1 MSSNHNTDN
10 VPYTTNNTVYSKSLC
25 DLADEGLGGKEYLNL
40 LDKCEMQGF
49 NLDDFLFEIWMET
62 KDND

>member
-25 DLADEGLGGKEYLNL
+25 DLADEGLGGKEYQNL

-49 NLDDFLFEIWMET
+49 NLDNFLFEIWTET